1 MSFRSHG
8 MQRSVIQFAKANPLQ
23 SMTALEQSISLP
35 HEYAPSR
42 YPSFPALERT
52 AVMSFNVP
60 KTLGFPSGETEL
72 KGLLFRQ
79 AAWPLWVDTSVT
91 GWIQVANYPCMDYK
105 GTGNNMNQANNT
117 TFFPTHPSPINFQL
131 ASSTASLTTLGIS
144 GAIAPHWNQPL
155 IGMHLDKGYVYVPKG
170 SFLYYHASVNSK
182 GTSVDL
188 ICSLTIETWID
199 RNTVSTTEMPAF
211 TIAGT
216 NLGALHGPIPASDN
230 AWMRIVGVS
239 FRGASSTFGEME
251 TRLIVSSASSMT
263 FTPSASTIGSVVVG
277 TSTSTMLVPFSPPP
291 EFDVTERPWLDTR
304 VTASALLLTNVT
316 KVLNKEGTVL
326 AGRLKN
332 TASEAWAFD
341 SSKLANLHPA
351 EKAMLA
357 LETGFYTYAPP
368 STDLQGFYNYTY
380 APAVFSFSGYA
391 NTADIIPIFNL
402 DNDSYANC
410 FILTDSDPSTPSS
423 FAANL
428 DWHVEFRNNST
439 LFPIGMSGVTLE
451 AFHQAI
457 LNLVTHGFFFSNG
470 KHKSALR
477 SIYAEGKKMAP
488 LLMGALPPPA
498 RLAATM
504 GMRVA
509 DRLLSKKPNTTPP
522 TTSASGS
529 GMLPRSDKKKSS
541 KPQKKRGKSR
551 R

>member
-1 MSFRSHG
+1 MSFRSHR

-23 SMTALEQSISLP
+23 SMTALEQAISLP

-60 KTLGFPSGETEL
+60 KTLGFPTGATEL
-72 KGLLFRQ
+72 KGALFRQ

-91 GWIQVANYPCMDYK
+91 SWIQVLNYPCLDV
-105 GTGNNMNQANNT
+105 TVVGNNMTNSNT
-117 TFFPTHPSPINFQL
+117 NVSFPAITCPVNSQVSN
-131 ASSTASLTTLGIS
+131 STASSTTLGIS
-144 GAIAPHWNQPL
+144 GAVAPAWNWPL
-155 IGMHLDKGYVYVPKG
+155 LGFHLDKGYTYVPKG
-170 SFLYYHASVNSK
+170 ATLAFHVGVQSKSASMDV
-182 GTSVDL
+182 
-188 ICSLTIETWID
+188 ICSVSLATWID
-199 RNTVSTTEMPAF
+199 RSAESFTEMATV
-211 TIAGT
+211 TITGT
-216 NLGALHGPIPASDN
+216 NLGVMSTPTVATENVWVRVVALNFRAQT
-230 AWMRIVGVS
+230 GVN
-239 FRGASSTFGEME
+239 FGEIGVRM
-251 TRLIVSSASSMT
+251 IVTSASTLT
-263 FTPSASTIGSVVVG
+263 FSPSASTLGTVQVG
-277 TSTSTMLVPFSPPP
+277 GETATLMVPFSSPP

-304 VTASALLLTNVT
+304 VTAAALLLTNVT

-332 TASEAWAFD
+332 TAFEAWSFD
-341 SSKLANLHPA
+341 STRLASLHPA

-380 APAVFSFSGYA
+380 SPATYAPTGFLNV
-391 NTADIIPIFNL
+391 ADITPVFNL

-410 FILTDSDPSTPSS
+410 FILTDSDASTPSS

-457 LNLVTHGFFFSNG
+457 LNLVSHGFFFSNN

-477 SIYAEGKKMAP
+477 SIYASGRKYAP
-488 LLMGALPPPA
+488 LLLGALPPPA
-498 RLAATM
+498 RIAATM
-504 GMRVA
+504 GMKVA
-509 DRLLSKKPNTTPP
+509 DRMLTKKPNTTPP

-529 GMLPRSDKKKSS
+529 GMTSGSKQKS
-541 KPQKKRGKSR
+541 KPKPKAKRGR
-551 R
+551 H